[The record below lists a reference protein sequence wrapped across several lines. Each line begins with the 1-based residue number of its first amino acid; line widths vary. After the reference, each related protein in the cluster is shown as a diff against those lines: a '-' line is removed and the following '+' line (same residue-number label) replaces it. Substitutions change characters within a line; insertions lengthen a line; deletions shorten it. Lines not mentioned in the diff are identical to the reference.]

1 MEIYYSI
8 CFFVFGLVF
17 GSFYNVVGYRLPKGE
32 SLVKPGSHCP
42 NCNHELNW
50 YELIPVFSYL
60 ALGCKC
66 LKCKKKISPFYMC
79 FELLTGIL
87 FLLSYLVFGLTIKTV
102 IALTLSSILVIVM
115 ISDILFYI
123 IEDKVLLVGGIML
136 IIELFL
142 LHGFN
147 DNTFNILNAFKG
159 VGYNLLD
166 GIIAF
171 GIMYVIKLL
180 GDFAFKKESMGG
192 GDIKLM
198 FIFGLSLG
206 IINSIVSI
214 FLASIIALPISIII
228 LKLKSTH
235 EIPFGPFLSIAALI
249 LFFTQLDI
257 IELLTI

>member
-1 MEIYYSI
+1 MTIYYSV
-8 CFFVFGLVF
+8 CFFIFGLVF

-42 NCNHELNW
+42 NCKHELNW

-60 ALGCKC
+60 ALRGKC

-79 FELLTGIL
+79 FELLTGLL
-87 FLLSYLVFGLTIKTV
+87 FLLSYLIFGLTIKTI
-102 IALTLSSILVIVM
+102 IAITLSSLLVITM

-123 IEDKVLLVGGIML
+123 IEDKVLLVGGILL
-136 IIELFL
+136 IIELFIN
-142 LHGFN
+142 HGYI
-147 DNTFNILNAFKG
+147 DNTFDVVKAFKG
-159 VGYNLLD
+159 LGYNILD

-171 GIMYVIKLL
+171 GIMYLIKLL
-180 GDFAFKKESMGG
+180 GDFMFKRESMGG

-198 FIFGLSLG
+198 FIFGLTIG
-206 IINSIVSI
+206 ILNSIVSI
-214 FLASIIALPISIII
+214 FLASIIALPISLIIM
-228 LKLKSTH
+228 KLKSTH

-249 LFFTQLDI
+249 LFFSQLDI